1 MSNDSDKISTKEG
14 IASLV
19 VLILMGIGVLIV
31 AIIVFGIFWL
41 FFNVPVAIIST
52 IIFFGIFY
60 CIYQATK

>member
-1 MSNDSDKISTKEG
+1 MSNDSDKVSTKEG

-41 FFNVPVAIIST
+41 FFNVPVAIVST
-52 IIFFGIFY
+52 LIVFGLLY
-60 CIYQATK
+60 CLYQATK